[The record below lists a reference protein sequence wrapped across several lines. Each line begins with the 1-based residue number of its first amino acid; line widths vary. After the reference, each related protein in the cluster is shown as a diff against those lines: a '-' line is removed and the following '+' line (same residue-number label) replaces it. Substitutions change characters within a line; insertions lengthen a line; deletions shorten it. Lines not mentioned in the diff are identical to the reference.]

1 MATMWGD
8 EGAGGERNGRPMYT
22 TPEAPINEQPAQLQQ
37 PMQAPVQQPIQQQPV
52 QQQQPMW
59 RPAAP
64 PMGVYAPAPP
74 TQAAYLTPTGGQRMG
89 LAIASLALLIP
100 LLAIASGVMTSL
112 LAHVA
117 SGVAITIGL
126 IAITLV
132 CLVVVAIN
140 VLFNWDILSRR
151 R

>member
-1 MATMWGD
+1 
-8 EGAGGERNGRPMYT
+8 MYT
-22 TPEAPINEQPAQLQQ
+22 APEAPISEQPAQQQQPQQ
-37 PMQAPVQQPIQQQPV
+37 PMQQPLQAPAQQPLQQQPIQQQ
-52 QQQQPMW
+52 QQFPPQQPMW

-64 PMGVYAPAPP
+64 PMGVYAPAPM

-100 LLAIASGVMTSL
+100 LLAIASGVMTGL
-112 LAHVA
+112 LDRVA

-132 CLVVVAIN
+132 CLVVVAVN
-140 VLFNWDILSRR
+140 VLFNWDILSRKR
-151 R
+151 

>member
-1 MATMWGD
+1 
-8 EGAGGERNGRPMYT
+8 MYT
-22 TPEAPINEQPAQLQQ
+22 APEAPINEQPAQLQQ
-37 PMQAPVQQPIQQQPV
+37 PVQQPMQAPVQQPVQQPMQQQPI

-64 PMGVYAPAPP
+64 PMGVYAPP

-117 SGVAITIGL
+117 SSVAITIGL